1 MKQIQIHEKILIAG
15 ASGMVGS
22 AINRALLK
30 KGYGNKSNG
39 GDIFTPSRKELD
51 FSNYEKL
58 LNWFNKFQPSVV
70 IIAAAKVGGI
80 LANKNNP
87 YDFIFENLK
96 IQINIIEICRIC
108 KIKKIIFLGS
118 SCIYPKLSDQPIKE
132 EYLLKSPLE
141 KTNEFYAIA
150 KIAGLKMCE
159 ALNLQYDFDA
169 FSLMPTNLYGPRDNY
184 NLENS
189 HVLPALIRKFDEA
202 KRNNLNQVKCWGSG
216 KPLRE
221 FLYVD
226 DLADACIFVLEN
238 INQREK
244 IFANNWLNVGSEF
257 EISIKDLAIKISKI
271 IGFNGEIIWD
281 LSKPDGTPRKKLDTS
296 ILENMG
302 WKAKTNLNDGI
313 AITYKNYLNELENNS
328 LRY

>member
-1 MKQIQIHEKILIAG
+1 MKQIKIDEKILIAG
-15 ASGMVGS
+15 SSGMVGS

-30 KGYGNKSNG
+30 RGYGNKSTG
-39 GDIFTPSRKELD
+39 GEIYTPSRKELD
-51 FSNYEKL
+51 FSNFEKL
-58 LNWFNKFQPSVV
+58 LDWFYKFQPTVV

-96 IQINIIEICRIC
+96 IQINIIEISRIC
-108 KIKKIIFLGS
+108 KVKKILFLGS
-118 SCIYPKLSDQPIKE
+118 SCIYPKLSKQPIKE
-132 EYLLKSPLE
+132 EYLLKSALE

-159 ALNLQYDFDA
+159 AINTQYDFDA

-202 KRNNLNQVKCWGSG
+202 KRNNLYQVKCWGSG

-226 DLADACIFVLEN
+226 DLADACIFVLEK

-244 IFANNWLNVGSEF
+244 KLENNWLNVGSEF
-257 EISIKDLAIKISKI
+257 EISIKNLAIKISKI

-313 AITYKNYLNELENNS
+313 AITYKNYLNELEKNS
-328 LRY
+328 LRD

>member
-1 MKQIQIHEKILIAG
+1 
-15 ASGMVGS
+15 MVGS

-132 EYLLKSPLE
+132 EYLK
-141 KTNEFYAIA
+141 
-150 KIAGLKMCE
+150 
-159 ALNLQYDFDA
+159 
-169 FSLMPTNLYGPRDNY
+169 
-184 NLENS
+184 
-189 HVLPALIRKFDEA
+189 
-202 KRNNLNQVKCWGSG
+202 
-216 KPLRE
+216 KP
-221 FLYVD
+221 
-226 DLADACIFVLEN
+226 
-238 INQREK
+238 
-244 IFANNWLNVGSEF
+244 
-257 EISIKDLAIKISKI
+257 
-271 IGFNGEIIWD
+271 
-281 LSKPDGTPRKKLDTS
+281 PRKNKW
-296 ILENMG
+296 ILC
-302 WKAKTNLNDGI
+302 
-313 AITYKNYLNELENNS
+313 NS
-328 LRY
+328 

>member
-51 FSNYEKL
+51 FSNYAKL

-244 IFANNWLNVGSEF
+244 KFENNWLNVGSEF

>member
-1 MKQIQIHEKILIAG
+1 
-15 ASGMVGS
+15 MVGS

-244 IFANNWLNVGSEF
+244 KFENNWLNVGSEF
-257 EISIKDLAIKISKI
+257 EISIKNLAIKISKI

-302 WKAKTNLNDGI
+302 WKAKTNLNEGI
-313 AITYKNYLNELENNS
+313 AITYENYLDELKKNS
-328 LRY
+328 LRV

>member
-1 MKQIQIHEKILIAG
+1 MRQIQIHEKILIAG

-244 IFANNWLNVGSEF
+244 KFENNWLNVGSEF
-257 EISIKDLAIKISKI
+257 EISIKNLAIKISKI

-302 WKAKTNLNDGI
+302 WKAKTNLNEGI
-313 AITYKNYLNELENNS
+313 AITYENYLDELKKNS
-328 LRY
+328 LRV

>member
-1 MKQIQIHEKILIAG
+1 
-15 ASGMVGS
+15 MVGS

-159 ALNLQYDFDA
+159 ALNVQHDFDA

-244 IFANNWLNVGSEF
+244 FFANNWLNVGSEF

>member
-1 MKQIQIHEKILIAG
+1 
-15 ASGMVGS
+15 MVGS

-159 ALNLQYDFDA
+159 ALNVQHDFDA

>member
-1 MKQIQIHEKILIAG
+1 MRQIQIHEKILIAG

-202 KRNNLNQVKCWGSG
+202 KRNNLHQVKCWGSG

-244 IFANNWLNVGSEF
+244 KFDNNWLNVGSEF
-257 EISIKDLAIKISKI
+257 EISIKNLAIKISKI

-302 WKAKTNLNDGI
+302 WKARTNLNEGI
-313 AITYKNYLNELENNS
+313 AITYEYYLDELKKNS
-328 LRY
+328 LRV

>member
-1 MKQIQIHEKILIAG
+1 
-15 ASGMVGS
+15 
-22 AINRALLK
+22 
-30 KGYGNKSNG
+30 
-39 GDIFTPSRKELD
+39 
-51 FSNYEKL
+51 
-58 LNWFNKFQPSVV
+58 
-70 IIAAAKVGGI
+70 
-80 LANKNNP
+80 
-87 YDFIFENLK
+87 
-96 IQINIIEICRIC
+96 
-108 KIKKIIFLGS
+108 
-118 SCIYPKLSDQPIKE
+118 
-132 EYLLKSPLE
+132 
-141 KTNEFYAIA
+141 
-150 KIAGLKMCE
+150 MCE

-202 KRNNLNQVKCWGSG
+202 KRNNLHQVKCWGSG

-244 IFANNWLNVGSEF
+244 KIKNNWLNVGSEF

>member
-1 MKQIQIHEKILIAG
+1 LKQIQIHEKILIAG

>member
-1 MKQIQIHEKILIAG
+1 MHEKILIAG

-22 AINRALLK
+22 AINRALIK
-30 KGYGNKSNG
+30 KGYGNNSIG
-39 GDIFTPSRKELD
+39 GKIYNPSRKELD
-51 FSNYEKL
+51 FSNFEIL
-58 LNWFNKFQPSVV
+58 LEWFHKFQPTIV

-80 LANKNNP
+80 LANKKNP
-87 YDFIFENLK
+87 YDFIFENIK
-96 IQINIIEICRIC
+96 IQTNLIEICRVC
-108 KIKKIIFLGS
+108 KIKKILFLGS
-118 SCIYPKLSDQPIKE
+118 SCIYPKLSQQPIKE
-132 EYLLKSPLE
+132 EYLLKGPLE
-141 KTNEFYAIA
+141 ETNQFYAIA

-159 ALNLQYDFDA
+159 ALNSQHDFDA
-169 FSLMPTNLYGPRDNY
+169 FSLMPTNLYGPKDNY

-226 DLADACIFVLEN
+226 DLADACIFILKN
-238 INQREK
+238 INQKEK
-244 IFANNWLNVGSEF
+244 KLKNNWLNVGSEF

-271 IGFNGEIIWD
+271 IGFSGEIIWD
-281 LSKPDGTPRKKLDTS
+281 QSKPDGTPRKKLDTS
-296 ILENMG
+296 KLENMG

-313 AITYKNYLNELENNS
+313 INTYKNYLDELAQNKLKNKN
-328 LRY
+328 

>member
-1 MKQIQIHEKILIAG
+1 MKQIHIHEKFLIAG

-159 ALNLQYDFDA
+159 ALKVQHDFDA

>member
-1 MKQIQIHEKILIAG
+1 
-15 ASGMVGS
+15 MVGS

-244 IFANNWLNVGSEF
+244 KFENNWLNVGSEF
-257 EISIKDLAIKISKI
+257 EISIKNLAIKISKI

-302 WKAKTNLNDGI
+302 WKAKTNLNEGI
-313 AITYKNYLNELENNS
+313 AITYENYLDELKKNS
-328 LRY
+328 LRF

>member
-1 MKQIQIHEKILIAG
+1 
-15 ASGMVGS
+15 MVGS

-302 WKAKTNLNDGI
+302 WKAKTNLNEGI
-313 AITYKNYLNELENNS
+313 AITYENYLDELKKNS
-328 LRY
+328 LRV

>member
-1 MKQIQIHEKILIAG
+1 
-15 ASGMVGS
+15 MVGS

-244 IFANNWLNVGSEF
+244 KFENNWLNVGSEF
-257 EISIKDLAIKISKI
+257 EISIKNLAIKISKI

-302 WKAKTNLNDGI
+302 WKAKTNLNEGI
-313 AITYKNYLNELENNS
+313 AITYQNYLDELKKNS
-328 LRY
+328 LRV

>member
-1 MKQIQIHEKILIAG
+1 MKHIQIHEKILIAG

-30 KGYGNKSNG
+30 KGYGKKSNG
-39 GDIFTPSRKELD
+39 GAIFSPSRKELD
-51 FSNYEKL
+51 FSNFEKL
-58 LNWFNKFQPSVV
+58 LEWFYEFKPTVV

-87 YDFIFENLK
+87 YNFIFENLI
-96 IQINIIEICRIC
+96 IQTNLIEICRIC
-108 KIKKIIFLGS
+108 KIKKILFLGS
-118 SCIYPKLSDQPIKE
+118 SCIYPKLSEQPIKE

-150 KIAGLKMCE
+150 KIAGLKLCE
-159 ALNLQYDFDA
+159 ALNSQYDFDA

-202 KRNNLNQVKCWGSG
+202 KRNNLHQVICWGSG

-238 INQREK
+238 INKREK
-244 IFANNWLNVGSEF
+244 NLEHNWLNVGSEF
-257 EISIKDLAIKISKI
+257 EISIKNLAIKISNI
-271 IGFNGEIIWD
+271 IGFSGEIIWD

-296 ILENMG
+296 RLENMG

-313 AITYKNYLNELENNS
+313 LNTYKNYLDELEKNS
-328 LRY
+328 LKY